1 MKMKKMNN
9 FLFATKCAIL
19 TLALAAFTLSCSK
32 GNTDPNN
39 DDAEKEKEETLNAI
53 VAQYVDK
60 TVIATYRSLADESIV
75 LYNSLLTLKENKTAA
90 NVEAAAKSWIKARD
104 FWELSEAF
112 LFGPASDFG
121 IDPHIDTWPLAKDE
135 LVAELANSGHIESMD
150 GEDGDVW
157 VADFLGYALLGFHG
171 IEYILFEN
179 GQPKAP
185 AAISDK
191 EIIYAVAVAGDLRN
205 QCFRLEAS
213 WAGVDN
219 VSSAKKAKIEEL
231 EMGTTTFGGKLSYGD
246 DMKKAGQP
254 GSTQMSPLDA
264 CETIIEGCITIADEV
279 GAMKIGMPFTGE
291 DVNYIESPYSFNS
304 KADFVGN
311 IISIQNAYLGGVD
324 KNSRDASVSAYIK
337 RIDAAADAEVI
348 AAINK
353 AIDAINAI
361 PYPFAENFTSKES
374 GLAMEACNDLA
385 ETLTAAKNVLNK

>member
-1 MKMKKMNN
+1 MKKMNN
-9 FLFATKCAIL
+9 LLFATKCAVFII
-19 TLALAAFTLSCSK
+19 ALAAFTASCSK
-32 GNTDPNN
+32 GNTDPSN
-39 DDAEKEKEETLNAI
+39 DEAEKEKEATFGAI
-53 VAQYVDK
+53 VGQYVDK

-75 LYNSLLTLKENKTAA
+75 LYNSLVALKENKTAA

-135 LVAELANSGHIESMD
+135 LVAELANSGHIESMA

-185 AAISDK
+185 EAISDK
-191 EIIYAVAVAGDLRN
+191 EVIYAVAVAGDLRN

-213 WAGVDN
+213 WAGIDN
-219 VSSAKKAKIEEL
+219 VSAAKKSKLEDL
-231 EMGTTTFGGKLSYGD
+231 EMGTTTSGGKLSYGD
-246 DMKKAGQP
+246 DMKKAGQA
-254 GSTQMSPLDA
+254 GSTQMSLSDA

-279 GAMKIGMPFTGE
+279 GAMKIGMPYTGE

-337 RIDAAADAEVI
+337 RVDAAIDAEII

-361 PYPFAENFTSKES
+361 PYPFAQHFTSS
-374 GLAMEACNDLA
+374 QAGLAMEACNDLA
-385 ETLTAAKNVLNK
+385 ETLTAAKGVLNK